1 MKTINYLSLLIL
13 AFTQIGCISL
23 QPPEPKII
31 KSYDKE
37 LNKSTFKKDF
47 TIYGN
52 TDPKLKITLIAE
64 FEASEL
70 KKDCYNISNGW
81 GSFRKFLASTSSY
94 GKSNFE
100 LYVPLKWEESLGTND
115 CGFELYGVTLQIS
128 MPPQS
133 YVPPLDLLL
142 VADNESDYKLLGKN
156 IFDHDRDYK
165 VRYLTGLSFINCT
178 NKANEKNNPQ
188 LVCKSNLDI
197 SNIKK
202 DDIPPSKLGYGVN
215 IILSK

>member
-1 MKTINYLSLLIL
+1 MKIIGYLSLLMLVFI
-13 AFTQIGCISL
+13 QMGCISL
-23 QPPEPKII
+23 QQPKQKTI
-31 KSYDKE
+31 KSNSVE
-37 LNKSTFKKDF
+37 LNASTFKKDF
-47 TIYGN
+47 TIYGS
-52 TDPKLKITLIAE
+52 TDPKLRIALIVE
-64 FEASEL
+64 FEASEP
-70 KKDCYNISNGW
+70 KGDCYNISNGW
-81 GSFRKFLASTSSY
+81 GSFRKFTASSVSY
-94 GKSNFE
+94 GKSKFE
-100 LYVPLKWEESLGTND
+100 LYVPLKWEDSLGVND
-115 CGFELYGVTLQIS
+115 CGYELYDVTLHIS

-133 YVPPLDLLL
+133 YVAPLNLLL

-178 NKANEKNNPQ
+178 NKANKNDSPL

-202 DDIPPSKLGYGVN
+202 SDTIPSKLGYGIN